1 MKLKVLE
8 KTAFTLAEVLITLGI
23 IGVVAALT
31 LPALIQKNRN
41 KELQTGLKKAY
52 SVISQ
57 ALDMYQAET
66 GERLKADGS
75 LTEHGQLGTILQKY
89 FNIIKNCG
97 YAYSS
102 DNYSSDNEADSRGC
116 IPNDSTSR
124 EEGSAYKTFN
134 GSTFINLDKFDDS
147 QFILNDGMLLMIEN
161 QAQATTDPLYISVD
175 VNGYKKR
182 PNRLGQDLFL
192 FQIDSRGKL
201 LPMGVPNSDYYDA
214 NDAYCSASSSNN
226 MNGAGCTYKALI
238 EKDFFQKMP

>member
-31 LPALIQKNRN
+31 LPALIQNNRN

-75 LTEHGQLGTILQKY
+75 LGNQQLGKNLKKY
-89 FNIIKNCG
+89 FNIIKDCG
-97 YAYSS
+97 YAYS
-102 DNYSSDNEADSRGC
+102 DDGQDSRGC
-116 IPNDSTSR
+116 IPNDSSSR

-134 GSTFINLDKFDDS
+134 GSTYINLDRFDDS
-147 QFILNDGMLLMIEN
+147 QFLLNDGMLIMTEN
-161 QAQATTDPLYISVD
+161 KGGTNPLYISAD
-175 VNGYKKR
+175 VNGYRKR